1 MARGLA
7 LHYFNAGAKTAFL
20 GFDNAN
26 GQFAFGSNVT
36 GTTGT
41 LVINTYG
48 DLKANSFIGNVVGTA
63 NLSQLVVNGV
73 SRLGNIGNVKITG
86 GSPNYLLQTD
96 GQGNL
101 VWAAPSATTAAGSN
115 TQVQFNNN
123 SAFGSSANFTFDS
136 SSKILTVDSIVAN
149 GSGLTSLTGANVTG
163 YVPNA
168 NIANTAYSVAGGN
181 VSGQVGNALIAGTVY
196 TNAQPNITSVGN
208 LSSLTV
214 DNGSYGNVVI
224 TQFASVFAT
233 GKGPNPRAIFQAT
246 AADGVAGI
254 GMQAVSS
261 GPGQIYANTSIIFTT
276 GATIRDKDYPTGG
289 TTRAT
294 LDSNGLSVTG
304 NITST
309 NANLGNLATA
319 NYFAGTLTTGAQPNI
334 TSVGNLS
341 NLTVGN
347 ATSNVVIANG
357 NVTATG
363 SLSLDGNITANYIT
377 ANLAYA
383 TGLSGAGG
391 ATATYVTSNINNIV
405 AGSTITVVA
414 DYANATYP
422 GGVFT
427 IAQLGPV
434 SLSATDVWASGS
446 STKNAYA
453 NYLASSVNTQ
463 GVNLTLSLANATFS
477 VQSTDSI
484 TIGGS
489 SITGANLLALNIT
502 GNGTYS
508 IPSSY
513 LSSSVQ
519 TTTTSTV
526 SVSLHTNRGVYT
538 GTGTTLTATQPV
550 AFTLNAL
557 TGSFPNSSVPY
568 FNLNQ
573 SFNWSASVTGTVS
586 AGNIT
591 YSGGS
596 VSTTSL
602 TSSGITSG
610 SSGSIDSTFSYTITT
625 SDYYGAGL
633 YGYGSRTIP
642 STVNGTIAA
651 ATKYYPLFYK
661 ITNSSSVPTF
671 TTSDSYLTHNY
682 VLGDGATTSATTSNY
697 LWIAVP
703 GVSSHTFA
711 YTFLGSPV
719 GQDPAVTG
727 SQSISGYSYN
737 IYGFTNFSVATSLY
751 TVT

>member
-1 MARGLA
+1 M
-7 LHYFNAGAKTAFL
+7 
-20 GFDNAN
+20 
-26 GQFAFGSNVT
+26 
-36 GTTGT
+36 
-41 LVINTYG
+41 
-48 DLKANSFIGNVVGTA
+48 
-63 NLSQLVVNGV
+63 
-73 SRLGNIGNVKITG
+73 
-86 GSPNYLLQTD
+86 
-96 GQGNL
+96 
-101 VWAAPSATTAAGSN
+101 
-115 TQVQFNNN
+115 
-123 SAFGSSANFTFDS
+123 
-136 SSKILTVDSIVAN
+136 
-149 GSGLTSLTGANVTG
+149 
-163 YVPNA
+163 
-168 NIANTAYSVAGGN
+168 
-181 VSGQVGNALIAGTVY
+181 
-196 TNAQPNITSVGN
+196 
-208 LSSLTV
+208 
-214 DNGSYGNVVI
+214 
-224 TQFASVFAT
+224 
-233 GKGPNPRAIFQAT
+233 
-246 AADGVAGI
+246 
-254 GMQAVSS
+254 
-261 GPGQIYANTSIIFTT
+261 
-276 GATIRDKDYPTGG
+276 
-289 TTRAT
+289 
-294 LDSNGLSVTG
+294 
-304 NITST
+304 
-309 NANLGNLATA
+309 
-319 NYFAGTLTTGAQPNI
+319 
-334 TSVGNLS
+334 
-341 NLTVGN
+341 
-347 ATSNVVIANG
+347 
-357 NVTATG
+357 
-363 SLSLDGNITANYIT
+363 
-377 ANLAYA
+377 
-383 TGLSGAGG
+383 
-391 ATATYVTSNINNIV
+391 
-405 AGSTITVVA
+405 
-414 DYANATYP
+414 
-422 GGVFT
+422 
-427 IAQLGPV
+427 
-434 SLSATDVWASGS
+434 
-446 STKNAYA
+446 
-453 NYLASSVNTQ
+453 
-463 GVNLTLSLANATFS
+463 
-477 VQSTDSI
+477 
-484 TIGGS
+484 
-489 SITGANLLALNIT
+489 NIT